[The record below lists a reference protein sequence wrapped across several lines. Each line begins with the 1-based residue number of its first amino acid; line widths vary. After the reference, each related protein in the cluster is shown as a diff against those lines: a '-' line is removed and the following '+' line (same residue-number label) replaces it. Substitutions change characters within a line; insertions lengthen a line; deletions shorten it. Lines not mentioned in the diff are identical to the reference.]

1 MSAIPYE
8 IENGGVLPDAVGM
21 IILQTDE
28 SLEPEF
34 KSYLSDFPASMYI
47 SRIPNQTSVTTDT
60 LAEMEIALPTAAGLL
75 PTARAFS
82 VVGYGCTSG
91 SAVIGSDKVEELV
104 KRNCNARAVT
114 NPLRAAIAFAK
125 DRGLRRLALLSPY
138 IEEVNEPLR
147 RVFRDN
153 GLETDV
159 FGTFKEGNDAQ
170 VARITSRSVVDAA
183 IDLGADAAVDG
194 VFISCT
200 NLRTIEAI
208 PQVEKVLKKP
218 VFSSNSALAWH
229 IKSLA

>member
-8 IENGGVLPDAVGM
+8 IENGGVLPDAIGM

-34 KSYLSDFPASMYI
+34 KAYFSDFPASMYI

-75 PTARAFS
+75 PTARSFS

-125 DRGLRRLALLSPY
+125 DRALRRLALLSPY

-159 FGTFKEGNDAQ
+159 FGTFTEGDDAQ
-170 VARITSRSVVDAA
+170 VARITSRSVVSAA
-183 IDLGADAAVDG
+183 IELGSSDGVDG

-200 NLRTIEAI
+200 NLRTIDAI
-208 PQVEKVLKKP
+208 PEVEKALNKP

-229 IKSLA
+229 IKSLS